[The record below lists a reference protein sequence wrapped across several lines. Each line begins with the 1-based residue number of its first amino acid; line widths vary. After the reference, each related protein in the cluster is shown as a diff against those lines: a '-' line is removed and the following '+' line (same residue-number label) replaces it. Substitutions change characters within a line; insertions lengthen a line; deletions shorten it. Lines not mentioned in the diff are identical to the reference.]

1 MGTAGVTNGVPH
13 PHLRPLVRQYVG
25 YRMEGFPPGLHRGLP
40 SRYLTFLLSLGRPIE
55 TVRMPA
61 GSQLPPSLQALVGGL
76 QTGPTVVR
84 HDGNEEGIAVELT
97 PLGARSLF
105 GFPAVELTTHVVDLA
120 DLLGTVGRALPERL
134 AVTGDWPS
142 RFRLL
147 DEVLCRA
154 VRWKSA
160 PAGPPAEIAHAWRRL
175 TAGQRPA
182 VVDLALEVGWSRR
195 HFTEVF
201 HRGVGLPP
209 RQFVRVLRFERSAI
223 ALARQPRTPLSEL
236 AQRCGYY
243 DQAHL
248 YREWRKLAGC
258 SPTTWAQQE
267 ELPSVHD
274 AALHVEPR

>member
-1 MGTAGVTNGVPH
+1 
-13 PHLRPLVRQYVG
+13 
-25 YRMEGFPPGLHRGLP
+25 
-40 SRYLTFLLSLGRPIE
+40 
-55 TVRMPA
+55 MPA
-61 GSQLPPSLQALVGGL
+61 GSHLPPSLQALVAGL

-97 PLGARSLF
+97 PVGVRSLF
-105 GFPAVELTTHVVDLA
+105 GLPAVELTSQVVDLA
-120 DLLGTVGRALPERL
+120 DLLGAAGRALPERL
-134 AVTGDWPS
+134 ATTCDWPS

-154 VRWKSA
+154 ARLEPA
-160 PAGPPAEIAHAWRRL
+160 PAPPAEVVHAWHQLMTGER
-175 TAGQRPA
+175 AA
-182 VVDLALEVGWSRR
+182 VLDLAAEVGWSRR

-201 HRGVGLPP
+201 HREVGLPP

-223 ALARQPRTPLSEL
+223 ALARHPGTPLGDL

-248 YREWRKLAGC
+248 YRDWRDLAGC
-258 SPTTWAQQE
+258 SPTAWAQHE

-274 AALHVEPR
+274 AALDPTPR